1 MEMEVDRSDD
11 DQSPSTSSTETP
23 IESLLVPPIPP
34 FDVRNFSALH
44 LHLLAQQNTAN
55 WEEWLAWLASTLSP
69 TEWRLFWE
77 SYVSLFGVQSLPLH
91 LNILNAPQSPTPLQQ
106 TTGAYFKE
114 FLEKAREEFKKRW
127 ENPAQNTA
135 ALDDFDRIKTLGTGS
150 FGRVMLVK
158 HKSTGN
164 YYAMKILD
172 KQKAMKLKQV
182 EHTLNEKRILQAID
196 FPFLVNMAFSFK
208 DNSNLYMVLEFISGG
223 EMFSHL
229 RRIGR
234 FSEPHSRFYAA
245 QIVLAFE
252 YLHSLDLIYRDL
264 KPENLLIDSTGY
276 LKITDFGFAKR
287 VKGRTWTLCGTPEY
301 LAPEIILSKGYNK
314 AVDWWALGVLIYEMA
329 AGYPPFF
336 ADQPIQIYEK
346 IVSGKVKFPSH
357 FSNELKDLL
366 KNLLQVDLTKRY
378 GNLKNG
384 VADIKN
390 HKWFGSTDWIAIYQ
404 RKVEAPFLPKCRGPG
419 DASNFDD
426 YEEEPLRISGT
437 EKCSKEFAEF

>member
-1 MEMEVDRSDD
+1 MAVTNKKI
-11 DQSPSTSSTETP
+11 Q
-23 IESLLVPPIPP
+23 VK
-34 FDVRNFSALH
+34 F
-44 LHLLAQQNTAN
+44 
-55 WEEWLAWLASTLSP
+55 
-69 TEWRLFWE
+69 
-77 SYVSLFGVQSLPLH
+77 
-91 LNILNAPQSPTPLQQ
+91 
-106 TTGAYFKE
+106 FKE

-404 RKVEAPFLPKCRGPG
+404 RKILPPSFSKTEPGRLFEALYPRVEGPA
-419 DASNFDD
+419 DTRHFVEEVT
-426 YEEEPLRISGT
+426 EEEEVRSDPLTNHHSDKFI
-437 EKCSKEFAEF
+437 EF

>member
-1 MEMEVDRSDD
+1 MKVQARRNPSPLLEVDESTLWLRMLAWRLGLRQLCPTVVVRS
-11 DQSPSTSSTETP
+11 
-23 IESLLVPPIPP
+23 
-34 FDVRNFSALH
+34 
-44 LHLLAQQNTAN
+44 HLLARMQAVRPEATTDDV
-55 WEEWLAWLASTLSP
+55 WTTDCDVSASFTLPSVASISLKPSVSSP
-69 TEWRLFWE
+69 SDDASSDHSEDDHFVT
-77 SYVSLFGVQSLPLH
+77 
-91 LNILNAPQSPTPLQQ
+91 
-106 TTGAYFKE
+106 FKE
-114 FLEKAREEFKKRW
+114 FLEKAREDFKQRW

-135 ALDDFDRIKTLGTGS
+135 SLDDFDRIKTLGTGS

-158 HKSTGN
+158 HKQSGS

-172 KQKAMKLKQV
+172 KQKVVKLKQV

-196 FPFLVNMAFSFK
+196 FPFLVNMQYSFK

-366 KNLLQVDLTKRY
+366 KNLLQVDLTKRF